1 VAKAAAITAG
11 LGLPD
16 PLLRMFKPWAVAL
29 LLSAPQQD
37 PSGVLDIALA
47 RIAAEQGKPVH
58 ELESLEE
65 QIEVFEGM
73 TESDQVALLRYA
85 VDNYERMP
93 ALIGRLIEAYLARD
107 LAGLWRISE
116 QSGGDG
122 AEAKRLRAIF
132 TRRLLEDRNIR
143 MAERSEAR
151 LKEGGALIAVGALHL
166 YGDAG
171 ILSLLERRGW
181 RVTRVY

>member
-1 VAKAAAITAG
+1 
-11 LGLPD
+11 
-16 PLLRMFKPWAVAL
+16 
-29 LLSAPQQD
+29 
-37 PSGVLDIALA
+37 
-47 RIAAEQGKPVH
+47 
-58 ELESLEE
+58 
-65 QIEVFEGM
+65 
-73 TESDQVALLRYA
+73 

-171 ILSLLERRGW
+171 ILSLLEKRGY